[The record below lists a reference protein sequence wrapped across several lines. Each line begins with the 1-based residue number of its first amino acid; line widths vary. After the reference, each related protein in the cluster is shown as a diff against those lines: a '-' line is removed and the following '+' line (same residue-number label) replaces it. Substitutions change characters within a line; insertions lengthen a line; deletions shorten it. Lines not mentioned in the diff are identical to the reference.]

1 LGLIASISPGGVVV
15 PDDEE
20 KALIAA
26 DMLY

>member
-1 LGLIASISPGGVVV
+1 LGLIASNTPGGMVE